1 MIIFLKGHVDEH
13 QRHLKNGKVVLVR
26 AHDRLTNPQSHED
39 IREAIGRHAEAMG
52 LETDRHSSG
61 ISSSQYLTVT
71 HRLNEDDSGK
81 DYKIR
86 ISDHVLPPTYKMM
99 NGEADYEVSVPG
111 KEHQDTH
118 GEWSDAI
125 DFLSRRTG
133 KPVPKTVQAR
143 IDRLKQEEADK
154 QAMLRRYQEEA
165 VARLNAGQAEKANM
179 LAAAEKS
186 SNPEVVD
193 ALHELNI
200 ILEELKDKN
209 VTGNRRN
216 KLNLRRDKR
225 LLVIKELL
233 SAQPMAKAIVFM
245 KATAAEAAA
254 VIRDIPKQ
262 KKIPMVLAPDAFTP
276 TTLPAQP
283 VYMLTFQGI
292 DVAIENREG
301 SVRSGV
307 DPDGKPWQ
315 TRMLYPYG
323 YVSRSEGADGDEV
336 DCYVGPSQQ
345 AENVYVIHQR
355 KAGKW
360 TEYDE
365 DKCMLGFDS
374 IEDAKLAYMKHYN
387 DPRFLGEVT
396 TIPVAEFKRKVAATK
411 KAPGMIKALVVFP
424 AAQTATKK

>member
-1 MIIFLKGHVDEH
+1 
-13 QRHLKNGKVVLVR
+13 
-26 AHDRLTNPQSHED
+26 
-39 IREAIGRHAEAMG
+39 
-52 LETDRHSSG
+52 
-61 ISSSQYLTVT
+61 
-71 HRLNEDDSGK
+71 
-81 DYKIR
+81 
-86 ISDHVLPPTYKMM
+86 
-99 NGEADYEVSVPG
+99 
-111 KEHQDTH
+111 
-118 GEWSDAI
+118 
-125 DFLSRRTG
+125 
-133 KPVPKTVQAR
+133 
-143 IDRLKQEEADK
+143 
-154 QAMLRRYQEEA
+154 
-165 VARLNAGQAEKANM
+165 
-179 LAAAEKS
+179 
-186 SNPEVVD
+186 
-193 ALHELNI
+193 
-200 ILEELKDKN
+200 
-209 VTGNRRN
+209 
-216 KLNLRRDKR
+216 
-225 LLVIKELL
+225 
-233 SAQPMAKAIVFM
+233 MAKAIVFM